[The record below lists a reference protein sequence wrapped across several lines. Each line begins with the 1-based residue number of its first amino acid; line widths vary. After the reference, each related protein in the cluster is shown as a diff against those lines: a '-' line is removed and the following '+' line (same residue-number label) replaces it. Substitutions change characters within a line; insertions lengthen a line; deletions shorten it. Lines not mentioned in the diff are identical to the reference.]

1 MISTPAQKSTAN
13 FSCKIKIFLTLH
25 CLSWSCLK
33 AKFSAKLVQLF
44 WQGFSTT
51 EHAFIS
57 PDISF
62 DWWSGY
68 VTGEADPHC
77 KAAELPATRR
87 SSPRHSN
94 LHRILVCSEHSNGIQ
109 FHLLQNKIYSPG
121 PTQPW
126 RQWHPEQKLPWVEIS
141 LNFTYYAIPAM
152 PTVFHL
158 LIAVMI
164 TDCQPAHTIHMPLL
178 HSSMLQVR
186 TRTNTRA
193 GLCLAK
199 SCV

>member
-1 MISTPAQKSTAN
+1 MPLSL
-13 FSCKIKIFLTLH
+13 LTYHLIDDLVMSQEKLIH
-25 CLSWSCLK
+25 T
-33 AKFSAKLVQLF
+33 AKLQNFQL
-44 WQGFSTT
+44 QGDC
-51 EHAFIS
+51 H
-57 PDISF
+57 P
-62 DWWSGY
+62 W
-68 VTGEADPHC
+68 
-77 KAAELPATRR
+77 
-87 SSPRHSN
+87 HSN

-126 RQWHPEQKLPWVEIS
+126 RQWHPEQKLPWVEIT

-164 TDCQPAHTIHMPLL
+164 TDCQPAPTIHMPLL
-178 HSSMLQVR
+178 HSSMLQGR
-186 TRTNTRA
+186 TRTNTRP

-199 SCV
+199 SCI